1 MKRTL
6 MTLALVALTL
16 PGCSKFMPSAMHR
29 RAKTSQPAAA
39 AASDVKQPAT
49 HVAHQSD
56 KPAAATSSKPA
67 TTPATDAHSTTAAN
81 HKS

>member
-6 MTLALVALTL
+6 IILTMAALTL
-16 PGCSKFMPSAMHR
+16 SGCSKFMPAAMHR

-49 HVAHQSD
+49 HVAHQSN
-56 KPAAATSSKPA
+56 KPAAASPTKPA
-67 TTPATDAHSTTAAN
+67 TTPATDTHSTTAAN

>member
-16 PGCSKFMPSAMHR
+16 PGCSKFMPAAMHH
-29 RAKTSQPAAA
+29 RAKTSHPAAA
-39 AASDVKQPAT
+39 AASDVKQPAV

-56 KPAAATSSKPA
+56 KPATTSPSKPA
-67 TTPATDAHSTTAAN
+67 TN